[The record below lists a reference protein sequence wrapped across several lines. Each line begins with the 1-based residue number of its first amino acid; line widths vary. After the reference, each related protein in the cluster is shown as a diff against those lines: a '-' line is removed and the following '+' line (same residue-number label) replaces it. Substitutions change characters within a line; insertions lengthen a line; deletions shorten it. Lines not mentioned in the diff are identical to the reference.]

1 MGAQTS
7 KGTRI
12 QFRKCSNWTNG
23 SKIVYQFY
31 ICSSLDDRIHDR
43 LHEQIALEMFK
54 GKGSIVESHK
64 EEAIINMVLI
74 VTTQNKAMSQED
86 SKEKTSKTE
95 NPNKLDKRRKV

>member
-1 MGAQTS
+1 
-7 KGTRI
+7 
-12 QFRKCSNWTNG
+12 
-23 SKIVYQFY
+23 
-31 ICSSLDDRIHDR
+31 
-43 LHEQIALEMFK
+43 MFK